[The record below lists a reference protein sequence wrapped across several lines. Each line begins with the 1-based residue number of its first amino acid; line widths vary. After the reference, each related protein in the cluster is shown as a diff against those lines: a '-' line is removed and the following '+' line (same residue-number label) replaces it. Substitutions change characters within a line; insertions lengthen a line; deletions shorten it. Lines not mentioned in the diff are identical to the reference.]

1 MMPSLELKIPP
12 PAVALLCAAGM
23 WAIAH
28 YSAPYVLSPAM
39 RWALVAIY
47 AVLGAAF
54 DFAGLLAFRQSK
66 TTINPLHPE
75 KSSTLVSHGIYRVT
89 RNPMYCGMASL
100 LLAWAA
106 YLQSPLSVFGVLVFI
121 GYITQFQIKPEER
134 MLEALFGDE
143 YSRYCARVR
152 RWL

>member
-12 PAVALLCAAGM
+12 PIVALLCAAGM
-23 WAIAH
+23 WAIANH
-28 YSAPYVLSPAM
+28 SAPYVLSPAM

-66 TTINPLHPE
+66 TTIHPMHPE
-75 KSSTLVSHGIYRVT
+75 KSSALVTHGIYRIT

-134 MLEALFGDE
+134 MLEKLFGDDF
-143 YSRYCARVR
+143 SRYRMQVR